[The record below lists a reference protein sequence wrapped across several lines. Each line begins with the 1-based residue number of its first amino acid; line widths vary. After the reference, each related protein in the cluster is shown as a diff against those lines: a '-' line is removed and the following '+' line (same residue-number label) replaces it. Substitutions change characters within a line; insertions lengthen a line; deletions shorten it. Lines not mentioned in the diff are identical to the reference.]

1 MHLEISISIVEYT
14 CEDYMFAQLIV
25 LWLYLSTT
33 LKVNAEVA
41 QSLEETSIAA
51 VWIYYTALYKVMS
64 QLIFDLMRLRP
75 LALKDINPQRVSH
88 THL

>member
-25 LWLYLSTT
+25 LWLYLSTM

-41 QSLEETSIAA
+41 QSLEETSIA
-51 VWIYYTALYKVMS
+51 
-64 QLIFDLMRLRP
+64 
-75 LALKDINPQRVSH
+75 INRKK
-88 THL
+88 

>member
-25 LWLYLSTT
+25 LWLYLSTM

-41 QSLEETSIAA
+41 QSLEETSIA
-51 VWIYYTALYKVMS
+51 
-64 QLIFDLMRLRP
+64 
-75 LALKDINPQRVSH
+75 INRKKTIGQGNLGV
-88 THL
+88 LN

>member
-41 QSLEETSIAA
+41 QSLEETSIA
-51 VWIYYTALYKVMS
+51 IKRKHKN
-64 QLIFDLMRLRP
+64 DRP
-75 LALKDINPQRVSH
+75 KKFRSFKLKNF
-88 THL
+88 

>member
-25 LWLYLSTT
+25 LWLYLSTM

-41 QSLEETSIAA
+41 QSLEETSIA
-51 VWIYYTALYKVMS
+51 INIKK
-64 QLIFDLMRLRP
+64 
-75 LALKDINPQRVSH
+75 LKMIGQGNLGV
-88 THL
+88 LN

>member
-25 LWLYLSTT
+25 LWLYLSTM

-41 QSLEETSIAA
+41 QSLEETSIA
-51 VWIYYTALYKVMS
+51 IKRKKIKTLG
-64 QLIFDLMRLRP
+64 QG
-75 LALKDINPQRVSH
+75 N
-88 THL
+88 

>member
-25 LWLYLSTT
+25 LWLYLSTM

-41 QSLEETSIAA
+41 QSLEETSIA
-51 VWIYYTALYKVMS
+51 INIK
-64 QLIFDLMRLRP
+64 RLKMIGQGN
-75 LALKDINPQRVSH
+75 LGVLN
-88 THL
+88 